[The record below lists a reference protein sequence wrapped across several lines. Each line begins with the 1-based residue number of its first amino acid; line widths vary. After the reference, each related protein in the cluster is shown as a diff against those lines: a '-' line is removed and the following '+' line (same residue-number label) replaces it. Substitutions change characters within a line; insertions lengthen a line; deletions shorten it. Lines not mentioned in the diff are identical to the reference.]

1 MNDLPKLHVYAVAC
15 AFGTPEAA
23 DPPARL
29 MISVWIAYAPQEAA
43 AMAMDQTHR
52 GIAAQGQKLAPHA
65 GTATFEITEDRLS
78 HMLNALRTGGKG
90 ATVTPLQQVP
100 PEPFKPDYSK
110 PPFMTEEDWAQE
122 RLRRSPPPE
131 LKCDHRWLRQAD
143 KSDPLADGWRCGKCG
158 QIRITPAEDRQFYNK
173 LPEGDPA

>member
-1 MNDLPKLHVYAVAC
+1 MSDQPKLHAYAVAC
-15 AFGTPEAA
+15 AFGTPEVA

-52 GIAAQGQKLAPHA
+52 GIAALGQKLAPHA
-65 GTATFEITEDRLS
+65 GTTTFEITEDHLS

-100 PEPFKPDYSK
+100 LEPEPKCEHSWVYGTNK
-110 PPFMTEEDWAQE
+110 C
-122 RLRRSPPPE
+122 
-131 LKCDHRWLRQAD
+131 LKCDKTLTAAD
-143 KSDPLADGWRCGKCG
+143 VGR
-158 QIRITPAEDRQFYNK
+158 PAAWE
-173 LPEGDPA
+173 PVGDPA

>member
-1 MNDLPKLHVYAVAC
+1 MTDQPKLHAYAVAC
-15 AFGTPEAA
+15 AFGTPNDT

-52 GIAAQGQKLAPHA
+52 AIAAQGQALAPHA
-65 GTATFEITEDRLS
+65 GTTTFEITEDHLS

-100 PEPFKPDYSK
+100 PEIP
-110 PPFMTEEDWAQE
+110 T
-122 RLRRSPPPE
+122 PPE
-131 LKCDHRWLRQAD
+131 PKPRCDPGRHTWERQGFGAPGWFC
-143 KSDPLADGWRCGKCG
+143 KTCGISDLSA
-158 QIRITPAEDRQFYNK
+158 QIMRDP
-173 LPEGDPA
+173 GDPA